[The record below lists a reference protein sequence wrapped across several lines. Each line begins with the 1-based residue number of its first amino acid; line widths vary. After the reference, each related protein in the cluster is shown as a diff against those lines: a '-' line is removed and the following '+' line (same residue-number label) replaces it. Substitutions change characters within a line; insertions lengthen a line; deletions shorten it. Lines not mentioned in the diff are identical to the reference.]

1 MAESTTADG
10 SQAPAAEPKKSKMM
24 VIIIAVVVAMGAAA
38 GGAYWL
44 GSKQDADHESETA
57 EDGKSVAKKDA
68 KSAKPKGPA
77 IYVEFDPPFVA
88 NFEARG
94 QTRFLQVTV
103 QALTRDPATA
113 EMIKQHDPVIR
124 NDLLLM
130 FSNQSYE
137 TISTREGKDALRA
150 QALEAV
156 AKVINDEGGN
166 GKNVEQ
172 LYFTSFV
179 MQ

>member
-1 MAESTTADG
+1 MAESTTADASG
-10 SQAPAAEPKKSKMM
+10 APAPEPKKSKMM
-24 VIIIAVVVAMGAAA
+24 VTIIAVVLAMGAAA

-44 GSKQDADHESETA
+44 GSQHDTDSESATA
-57 EDGKSVAKKDA
+57 EDSQSDTKKGGKT
-68 KSAKPKGPA
+68 AKPKGPA
-77 IYVEFDPPFVA
+77 IYVEFDPPFVV

-94 QTRFLQVTV
+94 MTRFLQVTV

-113 EMIKQHDPVIR
+113 DMIKQHDPVIR

-156 AKVINDEGGN
+156 AKVIDAEGGN

>member
-1 MAESTTADG
+1 MAESTTADASEG
-10 SQAPAAEPKKSKMM
+10 SAAEPKKSKMM
-24 VIIIAVVVAMGAAA
+24 VTIIAVVVAMGAAA

-44 GSKQDADHESETA
+44 GSQNDTDETETA
-57 EDGKSVAKKDA
+57 EDGKGTAKKDA

-94 QTRFLQVTV
+94 MTRFLQVTV

-156 AKVINDEGGN
+156 AKVIDAEGGD